1 MKHDNKP
8 LTLEELKQMDR
19 QPVFGVS
26 AITGKPGEWF
36 IVHIVEMSHS
46 WYLACS
52 GANQGFG
59 DKDTYGK
66 TWLAYAQKP
75 IGFDEWTAEW
85 KEYTGADA
93 GFHYCSKCGQQAFNY
108 EEDGEVIEVLSNFCP
123 CCGKAMTEFARLLLE
138 KRLSGHNN
146 EQ

>member
-8 LTLEELKQMDR
+8 LTVDQMREMHDKVVIVKTLEYGQESKGILDFSD
-19 QPVFGVS
+19 PNDSDNGVYVGCGFYS
-26 AITGKPGEWF
+26 
-36 IVHIVEMSHS
+36 VES
-46 WYLACS
+46 Y
-52 GANQGFG
+52 GFF
-59 DKDTYGK
+59 
-66 TWLAYAQKP
+66 WLAYAQKP
-75 IGFDEWTAEW
+75 IDFDDWTAEW